1 MTASDLMTQ
10 QENMNDY
17 YNKIKNISYDKL
29 TSEEKDI
36 INTYNNISNAIALI
50 YTQLKPDTW
59 NSMNDVLYT
68 DDIEVTK
75 DDLLEMAKAGTLDED
90 TIKSYKNLNSTLE
103 DTDIF
108 LEDHNFHSLASF
120 HKLP

>member
-120 HKLP
+120 HNFP